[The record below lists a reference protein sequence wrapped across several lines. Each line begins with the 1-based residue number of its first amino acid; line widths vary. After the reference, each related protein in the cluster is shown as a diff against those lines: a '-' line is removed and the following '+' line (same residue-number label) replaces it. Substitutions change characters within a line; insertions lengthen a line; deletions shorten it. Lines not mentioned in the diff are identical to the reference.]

1 MLINLTNHP
10 TKNWSDKQSK
20 IAVSE
25 YSQIQDLPFPDIN
38 PNASNS
44 DIFSLVEK
52 YFDEIQKILNNFSN
66 QNNAVHIQGE
76 FTFVFALV
84 SLLLNHNIKCVAS
97 TTSRNVIEEN
107 GKKITEFQ
115 FVKFREY
122 LPINK

>member
-1 MLINLTNHP
+1 LGV
-10 TKNWSDKQSK
+10 K
-20 IAVSE
+20 IR
-25 YSQIQDLPFPDIN
+25 
-38 PNASNS
+38 NS
-44 DIFSLVEK
+44 G
-52 YFDEIQKILNNFSN
+52 KILNNFSN

-84 SLLLNHNIKCVAS
+84 SLLLNHNIKCIAS

>member
-10 TKNWSDKQSK
+10 LKNWSVKQSK

-25 YSQIQDLPFPDIN
+25 YSQIQDLSFPDIN

-66 QNNAVHIQGE
+66 QNNAVHLSS
-76 FTFVFALV
+76 ALQKR
-84 SLLLNHNIKCVAS
+84 LFYNN
-97 TTSRNVIEEN
+97 
-107 GKKITEFQ
+107 F
-115 FVKFREY
+115 
-122 LPINK
+122 